1 VFIVVAASC
10 LPTSHPAFQ
19 AASHRAVVMPRRRHT
34 AAAVPMGRPL
44 GLAAVLVL
52 LALVLVPEHP
62 GDQEAICQRHNSAA
76 ACRVW

>member
-1 VFIVVAASC
+1 
-10 LPTSHPAFQ
+10 
-19 AASHRAVVMPRRRHT
+19 MPRRRHT

-52 LALVLVPEHP
+52 LALVLAPEHP